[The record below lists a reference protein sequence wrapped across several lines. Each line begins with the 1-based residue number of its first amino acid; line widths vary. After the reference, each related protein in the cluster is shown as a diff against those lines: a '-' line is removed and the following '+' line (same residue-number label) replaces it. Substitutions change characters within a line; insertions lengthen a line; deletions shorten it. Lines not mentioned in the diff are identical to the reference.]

1 MPRNYVRTTDRPAMS
16 WAFRQLPFWERVEA
30 QTIIDDNGCHI
41 FTGSKDDCG
50 YGRIHKDKKLVR
62 VHRVVYEKIHGWI
75 AKGLVIMH
83 SCDNPAC
90 INPEH
95 LSSGTHTDNMQ
106 DMSKKNRKY
115 VHIGSSHGMAK
126 LTETDIPIIRKRL
139 FNGDTCIS
147 IAKDYEVSEG
157 MIRHIKNNRAWRHVT

>member
-1 MPRNYVRTTDRPAMS
+1 MS